1 MDTFP
6 ADGAMLESLFASL
19 AAVVMALQPTMT
31 PAQRAVFA
39 ASLARLAANAEQ
51 QGNARLETLLI
62 DLHRAANL

>member
-1 MDTFP
+1 MEKFP
-6 ADGAMLESLFASL
+6 ADGAMIENIFSAI
-19 AAVVMALQPTMT
+19 AAVVIALQPTMT